1 MSAACYRRST
11 ARGLTLVEVV
21 AGLVLLATLL
31 ASILVA
37 FGSQAAQI
45 RAARDRMAAID
56 MADRLLSEWTS
67 QNAIPAVGT
76 QQSLPGTENWS
87 WRVVAKKSAE
97 LERTGVSSVC
107 VQVFRSP
114 QTGTER
120 VLASVDV
127 IVTGNAGAAH

>member
-1 MSAACYRRST
+1 
-11 ARGLTLVEVV
+11 LTLVEVV

-87 WRVVAKKSAE
+87 WRVVANKSAE

-127 IVTGNAGAAH
+127 IVPGNAGAAH